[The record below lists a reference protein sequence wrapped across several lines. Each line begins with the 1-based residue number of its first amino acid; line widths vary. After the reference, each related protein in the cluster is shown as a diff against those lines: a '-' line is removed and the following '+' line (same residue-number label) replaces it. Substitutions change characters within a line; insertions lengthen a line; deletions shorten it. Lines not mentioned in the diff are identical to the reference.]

1 MYSHQKFVDGEEPYI
16 SLLAILVLVSSAV
29 LIMVFGILMKKFKW
43 DWLKNYALPLS
54 MISAMALAILF
65 ASLGVR

>member
-1 MYSHQKFVDGEEPYI
+1 
-16 SLLAILVLVSSAV
+16 
-29 LIMVFGILMKKFKW
+29 MVFGILMKKFKW